1 MIFVKHSGTVSEMMK
16 EAGKNS
22 AFTKPLRVKRRWYHR
37 LAYRIGRAL
46 VFWSF

>member
-1 MIFVKHSGTVSEMMK
+1 MPIFVVHDGSISEMLK
-16 EAGKNS
+16 QGA
-22 AFTKPLRVKRRWYHR
+22 KPLRVKRRWYHR